1 MTRQI
6 IENSFGGTI
15 DVKNIEFKKGDKK
28 LKGTS
33 FNIELHD
40 EQIG

>member
-1 MTRQI
+1 LHK
-6 IENSFGGTI
+6 NSFGGTI
-15 DVKNIEFKKGDKK
+15 EVKNVEFDRSDKK

-33 FNIELHD
+33 FTIELHD